1 MDVPWNWSA
10 IGIAACIG
18 ALDVTAI
25 VKVLRRGGDVEGTLA
40 WIFSIIAFPAIG
52 AVLYL
57 ILSGPSL
64 HRTIRRRRTTVARV
78 RPGDGVIAEPSRP
91 PPTTKVAD
99 AVLRTVESA
108 TGMPA
113 TVGNTVLP
121 LVEADHAFEALETAM
136 ERATRRIHAEYYI
149 VRNDETGRRFL
160 DLLTRQAK
168 AGLEVRFLYD
178 AMGSFGLDT
187 SRLDALRDAGAR
199 VEAFLPLS
207 PWRRRWAVQQRNHR
221 KIVIVDDMI
230 AFTGGMNVGNEYSG
244 RVRRRGD
251 LLFRD
256 SHVRI
261 DGPAVADL
269 AQVFRED
276 WAFATGE
283 ALEPPQFCG
292 IPSGSARVGIV
303 PSGPDQ
309 IVNANSMVYFAS
321 ITAARER
328 VFLTSPY
335 FIPDSPTMRALL
347 AASMRGID
355 VRILL
360 PAHCDVWLVGMAART
375 YYRPLLAAGVRIFEY
390 ERSMLHAKTIVVDS
404 ELCVVGSA
412 NVDVRSFRLNYEL
425 SAAVADDA
433 FAHDMER
440 RFLED
445 LEHSREVTSRTHR
458 RGAWWRQLRDQIAR
472 LLSPLL

>member
-1 MDVPWNWSA
+1 MDGNWNASA
-10 IGIAACIG
+10 IAAATVIAT
-18 ALDVTAI
+18 LDVTAI

-64 HRTIRRRRTTVARV
+64 HRTIRRRRSSTARV
-78 RPGDGVIAEPSRP
+78 RDLDGNQPTRPERPG
-91 PPTTKVAD
+91 TVAD

-113 TVGNTVLP
+113 TIGNQVMP
-121 LVEADHAFEALETAM
+121 LIEADHAFQALESAL
-136 ERATRRIHAEYYI
+136 ENATRRIHAEYYI

-160 DLLTRQAK
+160 DLLTRQAN
-168 AGLEVRFLYD
+168 AGREVRFLFD
-178 AMGSFGLDT
+178 AMGSFGLDS
-187 SRLDALRDAGAR
+187 SRLEALRRAGAR

-221 KIVIVDDMI
+221 KIVIVDDMV

-283 ALEPPQFCG
+283 ALDPPQFCG
-292 IPSGSARVGIV
+292 VPQGTARVGIV

-309 IVNANSMVYFAS
+309 LVNANSMVYFAS

-355 VRILL
+355 VRILV
-360 PAHCDVWLVGMAART
+360 PARCDVWLVGMAART
-375 YYRPLLAAGVRIFEY
+375 YYRPLLSAGVRIFEY
-390 ERSMLHAKTIVVDS
+390 ERSMLHAKTVVVDS
-404 ELCVVGSA
+404 QLCVVGSA
-412 NVDVRSFRLNYEL
+412 NVDVRSFRLNFEL

-433 FAHDMER
+433 FASDMER

-445 LEHSREVTSRTHR
+445 LEHSREVTLRGHI

>member
-10 IGIAACIG
+10 IAVATCIA

-25 VKVLRRGGDVEGTLA
+25 VKVMRRGGDVEGTLA
-40 WIFSIIAFPAIG
+40 WIFSVIAFPAIG
-52 AVLYL
+52 AIAYL

-64 HRTIRRRRTTVARV
+64 HRTIRRRRSSNAQV
-78 RPGDGVIAEPSRP
+78 RASGVIEPAHLARSASVSD
-91 PPTTKVAD
+91 T
-99 AVLRTVESA
+99 VLKTVVSL

-113 TVGNTVLP
+113 TLGNLVVP
-121 LVEADHAFEALETAM
+121 LIDADHAFQALETAI
-136 ERATRRIHAEYYI
+136 ERATRRVHAEYYI

-160 DLLTRQAK
+160 DLLTRQAA
-168 AGLEVRFLYD
+168 AGVEVRFLYD
-178 AMGSFGLDT
+178 AMGSFGLD
-187 SRLDALRDAGAR
+187 SGRLDALRRAGAR

-221 KIVIVDDMI
+221 KIVIVDDTV

-256 SHVRI
+256 SHVQI

-283 ALEPPQFCG
+283 ALDPPQFCG
-292 IPSGSARVGIV
+292 VPQGAARVGIV

-309 IVNANSMVYFAS
+309 SVNANSMVYFAS
-321 ITAARER
+321 INAARQH
-328 VFLTSPY
+328 VSLTSPY
-335 FIPDSPTMRALL
+335 FIPDSPTMRALM
-347 AASMRGID
+347 AAALRGVD
-355 VRILL
+355 VRILV
-360 PAHCDVWLVGMAART
+360 PARCDVWLVGMAART

-390 ERSMLHAKTIVVDS
+390 ERSMLHAKTIVVDD
-404 ELCVVGSA
+404 EFCVVGSA

-425 SAAVADDA
+425 SAAVADEA
-433 FAHDMER
+433 FARDMER
-440 RFLED
+440 RFQED
-445 LEHSREVTSRTHR
+445 LEHSREVTSRTGR
-458 RGAWWRQLRDQIAR
+458 NAAWWRRLRDQVAR

>member
-1 MDVPWNWSA
+1 MDEPWNWSA
-10 IGIAACIG
+10 IALASCIF
-18 ALDVTAI
+18 AMDVTAI
-25 VKVLRRGGDVEGTLA
+25 VKVVRRGGDVEGTLA
-40 WIFSIIAFPAIG
+40 WIFSVIAFPAIG
-52 AVLYL
+52 AITYL

-64 HRTIRRRRTTVARV
+64 HRTIRRRRNANAQVRSGGGPEPPQPAPTATMSDTV
-78 RPGDGVIAEPSRP
+78 
-91 PPTTKVAD
+91 
-99 AVLRTVESA
+99 LQTVESL

-113 TVGNTVLP
+113 TLGNLVVP
-121 LVEADHAFEALETAM
+121 LIDADHAFHALETGI

-160 DLLTRQAK
+160 DLLTRQAA
-168 AGLEVRFLYD
+168 AGVEVRFLYD
-178 AMGSFGLDT
+178 AMGSFGLDAV
-187 SRLDALRDAGAR
+187 RLEALKRAGAR

-221 KIVIVDDMI
+221 KIVIVDDTV

-256 SHVRI
+256 SHVQI

-283 ALEPPQFCG
+283 ALDPPQFCG
-292 IPSGSARVGIV
+292 VPQGAARVGIV

-309 IVNANSMVYFAS
+309 PVNANSMVYFAS
-321 ITAARER
+321 INAARRR
-328 VFLTSPY
+328 VSLTSPY
-335 FIPDSPTMRALL
+335 FIPDSPTMRALT
-347 AASMRGID
+347 AAALRGVD
-355 VRILL
+355 VRILV
-360 PAHCDVWLVGMAART
+360 PARCDVWLVGMAART
-375 YYRPLLAAGVRIFEY
+375 YYRPLIAAGVRIFEY
-390 ERSMLHAKTIVVDS
+390 ERSMLHAKTIVVD
-404 ELCVVGSA
+404 EEFCVVGSA

-425 SAAVADDA
+425 SAAVADEA
-433 FAHDMER
+433 FSRDMER
-440 RFLED
+440 RFQED
-445 LEHSREVTSRTHR
+445 LQHSREVTSRTGR
-458 RGAWWRQLRDQIAR
+458 NTAWWRRLRDQVAR